1 MTAGDGSMA
10 ARAEAEGVARRSY
23 GKLVAFLAARSGD
36 VAAAEDALSEAF
48 AAALADW
55 TAKGCPQNP
64 EAWLL
69 TVARRKLIDAGRRRR
84 TGDLASGQLRIAA
97 EELEAAEDEDI
108 PDRRLA
114 LMFACADPRIE
125 PGVRAPLMLQAVLG
139 LDAAA
144 IASVF
149 LTSPAA
155 MGKRLVR
162 AKAAIKEA
170 GIPFATPGR
179 DELHG
184 RLEAVLDAIYA
195 AFAEG
200 WTQPLGTDALRGD
213 LAGEAIFLARLV
225 VALLPDEP
233 EALGLLALMLHIE
246 ARRAARRNADG
257 DYVPLADQDAA
268 HWDAGMIDEAEAAL
282 RRASALRATGRYQL
296 EAALQSAHVHRC
308 RTGRDNWRDVL
319 QLYDAILVLTG
330 SPVAAVNRALAIAE
344 LQGADAGLE
353 AMPDASPENRLNEY
367 QPYWAARAELLARNG
382 AAAEARHAYDIATGL
397 SSDPAIRRFLLKRRE
412 ALRE

>member
-1 MTAGDGSMA
+1 MSRPGEAMPVTAGNGSMA

-23 GKLVAFLAARSGD
+23 GKLVAYLAARSGD

-97 EELEAAEDEDI
+97 EELEAAEDEEI

-149 LTSPAA
+149 LVSPAA

-162 AKAAIKEA
+162 AKAAIREA
-170 GIPFATPGR
+170 GIPFAIPGR
-179 DELHG
+179 DELHS

-195 AFAEG
+195 GFAEG
-200 WTQPLGTDALRGD
+200 WTQPLGTDAY
-213 LAGEAIFLARLV
+213 AATS
-225 VALLPDEP
+225 P
-233 EALGLLALMLHIE
+233 
-246 ARRAARRNADG
+246 ARR
-257 DYVPLADQDAA
+257 
-268 HWDAGMIDEAEAAL
+268 
-282 RRASALRATGRYQL
+282 S
-296 EAALQSAHVHRC
+296 
-308 RTGRDNWRDVL
+308 
-319 QLYDAILVLTG
+319 
-330 SPVAAVNRALAIAE
+330 
-344 LQGADAGLE
+344 
-353 AMPDASPENRLNEY
+353 
-367 QPYWAARAELLARNG
+367 
-382 AAAEARHAYDIATGL
+382 
-397 SSDPAIRRFLLKRRE
+397 F
-412 ALRE
+412 